1 MSAEERGLPGDIFL
15 DVVSEEGNDEAKA
28 FKMNVSAKNL
38 IYVYYT
44 YAVRS
49 RFRDRLDYLPGSAR
63 RMSDDGFRFGVDTV
77 GAAISSPKQY
87 DEVSIPT
94 STIKGAD
101 GNVIAFGLPRILAHE
116 LGHVLELDHKED
128 SEMLMNVPAGTVL
141 TEPECK
147 KARTTLDI
155 INSW

>member
-1 MSAEERGLPGDIFL
+1 MSTGTGLTQEQL
-15 DVVSEEGNDEAKA
+15 
-28 FKMNVSAKNL
+28 L
-38 IYVYYT
+38 
-44 YAVRS
+44 
-49 RFRDRLDYLPGSAR
+49 GS
-63 RMSDDGFRFGVDTV
+63 M
-77 GAAISSPKQY
+77 P
-87 DEVSIPT
+87 
-94 STIKGAD
+94 GAD